1 MSSNGLLA
9 TKFALP
15 GPPSGAIE
23 RPGLPAAP
31 DRCAERPLTLVAAP
45 AGSGKSALAGAWVE
59 GGRAPGPVAWLSLDA
74 SDAEPARFWRGVA
87 TALARADGDERRA
100 ALAVQPLDGSEALLA
115 PPPRAGGGP
124 S

>member
-15 GPPSGAIE
+15 GPPSGAVE
-23 RPGLPAAP
+23 RPRLLAAL

-59 GGRAPGPVAWLSLDA
+59 RGRAPGPVAWLSLDA
-74 SDAEPARFWRGVA
+74 SDADPARCWRVVDTRLAGVN
-87 TALARADGDERRA
+87 ADELLA
-100 ALAVQPLDGSEALLA
+100 ALAVHPLHGSDAIVSAL
-115 PPPRAGGGP
+115 
-124 S
+124 